1 MTELVMEIVLLVGD
15 TICQLIRVDSLFEL
29 ILLSYFC
36 NNDKKLKKLNNR
48 QGIFNTIHFNTH
60 WIIVAMM
67 DIRAIMLET
76 SLIIIVTV

>member
-1 MTELVMEIVLLVGD
+1 MEIVLLVGD

-48 QGIFNTIHFNTH
+48 QGIFNTIQFNTH
-60 WIIVAMM
+60 GMIVAMM